1 MTEESAL
8 LAEIMLQSAVFCAAV
23 EEAAVMQALPNT
35 VIDPLR
41 LKISQCQGILAQLQE
56 TYESDRLEV
65 TDPAVCAS
73 FRHLLMALLWVNFL
87 GRDVVDYRMY
97 RSLVC
102 IESSLTYALITRP
115 NAMR

>member
-23 EEAAVMQALPNT
+23 EEAAAMQALPIN

-65 TDPAVCAS
+65 IDPAVCAS
-73 FRHLLMALLWVNFL
+73 FRHLVMALLWVNFL

-115 NAMR
+115 DATR

>member
-23 EEAAVMQALPNT
+23 EEAAAMRSLPDT
-35 VIDPLR
+35 VINPLR

-56 TYESDRLEV
+56 AYESDQLEV

-73 FRHLLMALLWVNFL
+73 FRHLVMSLLWVNFL
-87 GRDVVDYRMY
+87 GRDVIDYPMY
-97 RSLVC
+97 RKLVC
-102 IESSLTYALITRP
+102 IESSLTYALITGP
-115 NAMR
+115 NRKN